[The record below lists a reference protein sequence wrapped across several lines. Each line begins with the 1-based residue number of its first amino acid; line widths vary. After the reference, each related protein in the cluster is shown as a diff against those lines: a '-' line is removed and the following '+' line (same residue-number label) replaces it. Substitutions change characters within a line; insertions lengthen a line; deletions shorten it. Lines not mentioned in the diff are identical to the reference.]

1 VGRSDTWTPSY
12 LLLPAGELQRRA
24 GTALAAL
31 RHCRLCPR
39 RCGIDRSA
47 DELGH
52 CGVGR
57 HAIVADV
64 APHHGEERC
73 LTGVFR
79 DGLAT
84 TLGLV
89 GGSGTVFFAG
99 CNLGCTFCQ
108 NWAISHERRG
118 RPLDAD
124 SLARMML
131 LVQRQ
136 SCLNL
141 NLVTPSHVVPQ
152 IIAALV
158 PAAEAGLDL
167 PIVYNTSGYDEVE
180 TLRLLDGVVDIYMP
194 DFKYWSA
201 QSSAAYLCA
210 EDYPEKA
217 RAAIAEMHRQVG
229 DLQLG
234 EDGVA
239 RRGLLVRHLVMPEAL
254 DESAAIFEWLA
265 QLSPDT
271 FVNVMAQYRPQGAAR
286 RDPSLAPAGG
296 RRLSRDEHLLALEA
310 AHRAG
315 LRRAGRW

>member
-1 VGRSDTWTPSY
+1 VSRSSAWTPSY
-12 LLLPAGELQRRA
+12 LLLAAGELQRRA
-24 GTALAAL
+24 GEALAAL
-31 RHCRLCPR
+31 RRCRLCPR
-39 RCGIDRSA
+39 RCDVDRRA
-47 DELGH
+47 DELGR

-57 HAIVADV
+57 HAIVAD
-64 APHHGEERC
+64 AGPHHGEERC

-84 TLGLV
+84 TLGML

-108 NWAISHERRG
+108 NWSISHERRG
-118 RPLDAD
+118 RSLDAD

-152 IIAALV
+152 ILEALI
-158 PAAEAGLDL
+158 PAAEAGLHL

-194 DFKYWSA
+194 DFKYWTA

-210 EDYPEKA
+210 GDYPEKA

-229 DLQLG
+229 DLQLDEG
-234 EDGVA
+234 GVA

-265 QLSPDT
+265 GLSPDT
-271 FVNVMAQYRPQGAAR
+271 FVNVMSQYRPQGAAR
-286 RDPSLAPAGG
+286 RDPALAPAG
-296 RRLSRDEHLLALEA
+296 RRLSRDEHRLALEA

-315 LRRAGRW
+315 LRHAGRW